1 MAGKVVKTL
10 GGVVGVGLNAYGA
23 KTAYNDSRAEGHGVA
38 TSVGRAAFDF
48 AFYEMLGGAALPYI
62 IAKEV
67 GGAAASYAHEKGK
80 QNAYISNKARNQ
92 RFGGWGTLKDNQATY
107 TMRSRGVQQ
116 LQQSKLNGYSTL
128 GSEARSYFR

>member
-1 MAGKVVKTL
+1 MSGKIAKTL
-10 GGVVGVGLNAYGA
+10 TGAFGLGMNAMGA
-23 KTAYNDSRAEGHGVA
+23 SWAYQDSRQEGHGVA

-48 AFYEMLGGAALPYI
+48 AFYEMLGGAVMPYV

-67 GGAAASYAHEKGK
+67 GGAAFQFAHEKGK
-80 QNAYISNKARNQ
+80 QNAYISSKARNQ
-92 RFGGWGTLKDNQATY
+92 RFGGWNTLKDNQATY

-116 LQQSKLNGYSTL
+116 MQQSKLTGYSTL